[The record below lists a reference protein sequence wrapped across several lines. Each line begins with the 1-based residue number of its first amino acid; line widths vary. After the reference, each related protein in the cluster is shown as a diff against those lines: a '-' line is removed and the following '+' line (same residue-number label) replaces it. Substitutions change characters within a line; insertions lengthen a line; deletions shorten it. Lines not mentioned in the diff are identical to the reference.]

1 MKAKLKALL
10 PGFTGNMDD
19 VVVYY
24 NSKLN
29 KMIVRRKVKPKRC
42 VSTAHTT
49 LIFALARRI
58 GLSAA
63 WHQDCQRYIDFYNA
77 KNRKQGRALASWPAV
92 WLKLMTA
99 QTKARP
105 DLDFAVLSRQ
115 ELMQLDLPCLSIAGS
130 VEAGFLEPVM
140 GWQSLNAL
148 V

>member
-1 MKAKLKALL
+1 MKAKLKVML
-10 PGFTGNMDD
+10 PGYTGNMDD

-24 NSKLN
+24 NSKLG
-29 KMIVRRKVKPKRC
+29 KMIVRRKVKPPKC

-58 GLSAA
+58 VLSAG
-63 WHQDCQRYIDFYNA
+63 WHQDCRRYIDLYNA

-105 DLDFAVLSRQ
+105 DLDFSQLNRQ
-115 ELMQLDLPCLSIAGS
+115 ELLDLALPCISIAAS
-130 VEAGFLEPVM
+130 VEAGFLEPVA
-140 GWQSLNAL
+140 GWQNLTAL